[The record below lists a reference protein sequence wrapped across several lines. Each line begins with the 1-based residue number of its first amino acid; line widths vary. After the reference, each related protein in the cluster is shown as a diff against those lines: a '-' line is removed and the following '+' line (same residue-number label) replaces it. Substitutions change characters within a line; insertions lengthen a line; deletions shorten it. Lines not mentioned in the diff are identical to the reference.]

1 MPLVRIFANI
11 LVMAYSLEYF
21 HAKVLATI
29 EAWPVDILADYAR
42 VVELLIEHGPDLG
55 LPHSRALGGG
65 LFELRP
71 KGRSG
76 IGRALYGFLAG
87 QRVIVLH
94 AFIKK
99 TQQTPDRDIKKA
111 RDRMK
116 EVIQNE
122 QAKVRAGR
130 TRP

>member
-1 MPLVRIFANI
+1 
-11 LVMAYSLEYF
+11 MAYSLEYF

-29 EAWPVDILADYAR
+29 EAWPVDIFADYAR
-42 VVELLIEHGPDLG
+42 LVELLIKHGPNLS

-76 IGRALYGFLAG
+76 IGRALYGFVAE

-99 TQQTPDRDIKKA
+99 TQQTPGRDIKKA
-111 RDRMK
+111 RDRIK
-116 EVIQNE
+116 EVTQNA
-122 QAKVRAGR
+122 QAKVRTGR
-130 TRP
+130 TRS